1 MTITLNPTVADAA
14 TQAGPVRR
22 GSTPRT
28 QLLRQES
35 ETTRPS
41 ITLER
46 AVIETEV
53 YRAHEGKVPP
63 PVLRGLF
70 FRELMARRT
79 LHLGDGELIVGEKG
93 TRPQQ
98 APTFPEL
105 CCHTLAD
112 FDNMDQRERVSF
124 AVSDEDRRLQAEII
138 IPFWSER
145 ATMTKMMAA
154 LPDDWHRLFEAGLF
168 TEFMAQRGPGHTVAD
183 GKIYR
188 FGYLDFMAQID
199 ERLARVDY
207 GRDMDAAGQAAELR
221 GMRLVCEGMVILGER
236 YAALARRQA
245 AQATDP
251 ARRHELEELAAVCDR
266 VPAHAP
272 TTFREALQMY
282 WFSHI
287 GVTSEMNNWDA
298 YSPGKLDQHLEPFYL
313 AETAAGRLTRQ
324 EAQELLECLWIKF
337 NNQPAPP
344 KVGIT
349 LKESAT
355 YTDFCNINTGSLRPD
370 GTCGVSE
377 VSYLILETMDEL
389 RLLQPSSNVQISR
402 KSPEHF
408 LRRAVEISREGW
420 GQPAFYNSEA
430 VVAELLN
437 MGKSLDDARSSG
449 IASGCVETG
458 TAGKE
463 AYVLTGYLNV
473 PKVLELVLWRGF
485 DHYTGRQVAPDLGE
499 PREFRSY
506 DELYAA
512 FTTMLRYVVDVKVA
526 GNNLIEAL
534 FMETMPVPLLSV
546 LTDDC
551 VETATDYNA
560 GGARY
565 NTSYIQCVG
574 IATVTDSLA
583 VCRHHVFGDEASRA
597 RRADQAPAEAGPTPS
612 PAPSLGLPGQLP
624 GEGEGVDPGPT
635 RLTMDELIA
644 ACEADFV
651 GHEATFETVFNQ
663 TPKYGNDD
671 DAADDILQAVADTL
685 RDVIAGRPTPK
696 GSKTI
701 VEFLPTTCHV
711 YFGQVME
718 ASPNGRRKGIPLPD
732 GISPEKG
739 ADRRGPTAVLKS
751 AAKLDQL
758 KTGGALLNQKFTPG
772 VVAGERGLA
781 AIAALIRTYFAMDGH
796 HLQFNVVD
804 RATLIDAQQH
814 PEQYANLIVRV
825 AGYSDYFN
833 NLDKALQDEI
843 INRTEQVI

>member
-1 MTITLNPTVADAA
+1 LIRAGRIRAPNSRIDLSVVFTPVTKPGYIGGMTVTITPEIVGTDQA
-14 TQAGPVRR
+14 TLR

-28 QLLRQES
+28 KRLRELS

-41 ITLER
+41 ISLER

-53 YRAHEGKVPP
+53 YQRYEGKVPP

-70 FRELMARRT
+70 FKELMSRRT
-79 LHLGDGELIVGEKG
+79 LYLGDDELIVGEKG
-93 TRPQQ
+93 IAPQS

-105 CCHTLAD
+105 CCHTLDD
-112 FDNMDQRERVSF
+112 FDNMHNRERVNF
-124 AVSDEDRRLQAEII
+124 TVTEDDKRIQRDVI
-138 IPFWSER
+138 IPFWQER
-145 ATMTKMMAA
+145 ATMTKMNAA
-154 LPDDWHRLFEAGLF
+154 LPQAWQLLFNAGMY

-183 GKIYR
+183 GKVYR
-188 FGYLDFMAQID
+188 KGYLGFIADIDARIAQID
-199 ERLARVDY
+199 Y
-207 GRDMDAAGQAAELR
+207 GTQMDAADQLAELQ

-236 YAALARRQA
+236 YAALARERSA
-245 AQATDP
+245 GTADP
-251 ARRHELEELAAVCDR
+251 QRKTELLELAEACDV

-272 TTFREALQMY
+272 RTFRQAIQMY
-282 WFSHI
+282 WFTHI

-313 AETAAGRLTRQ
+313 AETAAGSLTREQ
-324 EAQELLECLWIKF
+324 AREYLECLWVKF

-370 GTCGVSE
+370 GTCGVSD
-377 VSYLILETMDEL
+377 VSYLILEVMDEMK
-389 RLLQPSSNVQISR
+389 LLQPSSNVQISA
-402 KSPEHF
+402 KSPQHF
-408 LRRAVEISREGW
+408 LREAIRISRKGW

-430 VVAELLN
+430 ILTELLN
-437 MGKSLDDARSSG
+437 MGKTLDDARESG

-463 AYVLTGYLNV
+463 AYVLTGYFNV
-473 PKVLELVLWRGF
+473 PKVLELVLNRGY
-485 DHYTGRQVAPDLGE
+485 DHYTGKQVAPDLGD
-499 PREFRSY
+499 PRDFGSY
-506 DELYAA
+506 AELYAA
-512 FTTMLRYVVDVKVA
+512 FQQMLGYVADVKVA
-526 GNNLIEAL
+526 GNNLIEKL
-534 FMETMPVPLLSV
+534 FMDTMPVPLLSV
-546 LTDDC
+546 ITDDC
-551 VETATDYNA
+551 IAKGVDYNC

-583 VCRHHVFGDEASRA
+583 VLKQHVYEQGD
-597 RRADQAPAEAGPTPS
+597 
-612 PAPSLGLPGQLP
+612 
-624 GEGEGVDPGPT
+624 
-635 RLTMDELIA
+635 LTMGELLA
-644 ACEADFV
+644 ACDADFA
-651 GHEATFETVFNQ
+651 GFDDTFDLVFNR

-671 DAADDILQAVADTL
+671 GYADSIL
-685 RDVIAGRPTPK
+685 RDVVHSLQTAIAGRPTPK
-696 GSKTI
+696 GAKTI

-718 ASPNGRRKGIPLPD
+718 ASPNGRHKAIPLPD

-739 ADRRGPTAVLKS
+739 ADRKGPTAVIKS
-751 AAKLDQL
+751 AAKIDQL
-758 KTGGALLNQKFTPG
+758 KTGGALLNQKFTPSVIAG
-772 VVAGERGLA
+772 DKGLDAVAS
-781 AIAALIRTYFAMDGH
+781 LIRSYFAMDGH

-804 RATLIDAQQH
+804 RATLLDAQAH
-814 PEQYANLIVRV
+814 PEQYSDLIVRV

-843 INRTEQVI
+843 IARTEQSI